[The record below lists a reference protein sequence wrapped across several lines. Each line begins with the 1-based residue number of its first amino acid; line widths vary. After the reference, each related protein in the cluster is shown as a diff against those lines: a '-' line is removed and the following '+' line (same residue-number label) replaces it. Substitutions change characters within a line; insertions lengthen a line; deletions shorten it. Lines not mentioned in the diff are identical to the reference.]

1 MLVNFLNNSTMFTFV
16 ICFSFG
22 DLYGLFCD
30 VKVNTKMIYFQV
42 SRNFVHWS
50 KRIAPHEKFVDRKL
64 VENAYD

>member
-30 VKVNTKMIYFQV
+30 VKVKYQNDIF
-42 SRNFVHWS
+42 SS
-50 KRIAPHEKFVDRKL
+50 L
-64 VENAYD
+64 